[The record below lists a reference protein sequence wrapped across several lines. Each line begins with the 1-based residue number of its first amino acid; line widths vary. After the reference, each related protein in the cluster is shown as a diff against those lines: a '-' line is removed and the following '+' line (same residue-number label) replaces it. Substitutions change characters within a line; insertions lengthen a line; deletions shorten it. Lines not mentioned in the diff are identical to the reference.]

1 MYPWGLYLEKSMRG
15 HGSYIMDARVLGK
28 LYKVLHTVLIV
39 ISSLQIANS
48 IREAGIKHDCYQ
60 VGLVLGT
67 SRGRMI
73 NDLGRRARSVNSSY
87 DGILFFTWLYI
98 CSANVLLAFR

>member
-1 MYPWGLYLEKSMRG
+1 
-15 HGSYIMDARVLGK
+15 MDARVLGK